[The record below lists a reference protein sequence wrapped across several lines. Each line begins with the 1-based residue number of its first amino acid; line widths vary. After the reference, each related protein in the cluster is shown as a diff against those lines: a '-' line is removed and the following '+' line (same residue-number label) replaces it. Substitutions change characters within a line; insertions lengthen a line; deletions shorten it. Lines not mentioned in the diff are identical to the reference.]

1 MQESTVGNAGAM
13 DSPRFGTLAVHDSG
27 QLAPSRPL
35 TPALVRSS
43 AFLPGGGW
51 SYSRLGNPT
60 VTALEARLAGLDRAE
75 RSLACSSGSA
85 ALTCSLLTLVP
96 LGGRVVAASQICADS
111 AHVLVDEMGRLGRG
125 VVFCDIDDE
134 EAWQRELAH
143 PLATVAFAEAIANPT
158 LRVADIP
165 RLVQVAAVCEAALVV
180 DGTVATPANMAPLDM
195 GADLV
200 LHSAGKYLNGHS
212 DLVAGVASGSERL
225 IESIRTTVRTIGC
238 PISPDDAALLLRGL
252 LTLDVRMQRHNQS
265 GLAVAEWLRTHPQV
279 QSVSYPLLEG
289 SPDIER
295 SRTLLGG
302 GSGVVLVQPV
312 GGDARVRA
320 LAGLLRTIQ
329 TAPTFGGVESLV
341 ALPEPGPHWAHGIPA
356 GSFRLSVGLEHVDDL
371 LDDLERALSMSGDIS
386 DIGSANAV

>member
-1 MQESTVGNAGAM
+1 MQERTVCKAVAVE
-13 DSPRFGTLAVHDSG
+13 SPRFGTLAVHDSG
-27 QLAPSRPL
+27 ELAPSRPL

-60 VTALEARLAGLDRAE
+60 VTVLEGRLAGLDRAE

-125 VVFCDIDDE
+125 VVFCDLDDLG
-134 EAWQRELAH
+134 AWQRELAH
-143 PLATVAFAEAIANPT
+143 PLATVAFAEAIANPS

-165 RLVQVAAVCEAALVV
+165 ALARVAAVCEAVLVI
-180 DGTVATPANMAPLDM
+180 DGTVATPANLSPLAL

-212 DLVAGVASGSERL
+212 DLVAGVASGSEQL
-225 IESIRTTVRTIGC
+225 IESIRATVRTIGC

-265 GLAVAEWLRTHPQV
+265 GLAVAEWLAAHPQV
-279 QSVSYPLLEG
+279 RSVGYPLLDG

-295 SRTLLGG
+295 SRALLDG
-302 GSGVVLVQPV
+302 GSGVLLVEPV
-312 GGDARVRA
+312 GGAARVRA
-320 LAGLLRTIQ
+320 LAGRLRTIQ
-329 TAPTFGGVESLV
+329 SAPTFGGVESLI
-341 ALPEPGPHWAHGIPA
+341 ALAEPGPRWAHGIPA

-371 LDDLERALSMSGDIS
+371 LDDLDRGLAMSGEIAR
-386 DIGSANAV
+386 IGVVDAV